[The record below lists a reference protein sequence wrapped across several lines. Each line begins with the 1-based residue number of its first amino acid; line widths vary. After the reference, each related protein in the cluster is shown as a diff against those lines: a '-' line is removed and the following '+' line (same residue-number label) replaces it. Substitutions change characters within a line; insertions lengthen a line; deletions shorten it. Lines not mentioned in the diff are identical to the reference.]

1 MKKLII
7 LLVITSILFSCDNSV
22 SQKKHEAKPVVDLKE
37 NIGLSIIDHDDYT
50 EQIRIDT
57 LDGYLSRSY
66 CKKYKNGNSEQ
77 GYIIFSPQDI
87 PIDIYNFN
95 YYKKSPSSFYREE
108 YDVTGKKLKRISIK
122 FDFESSKLLSY
133 EKSNNFWQG
142 DEKPNNYRT
151 ESYDVRKNVISV
163 LKMSDFGEGMVDDY
177 LIKANIVTP
186 SGKKE
191 KLDFD
196 KNFARISEE
205 AFTEFNKFLQ
215 IPTN

>member
-7 LLVITSILFSCDNSV
+7 LLVITSVLFSCDNSV

-108 YDVTGKKLKRISIK
+108 YDVTGKKFKRISIT
-122 FDFESSKLLSY
+122 FDYESSKLLSY
-133 EKSNNFWQG
+133 EKSGNFWRDITKTYNYKSELYDNKQKAITMLKTSIKG
-142 DEKPNNYRT
+142 ADE
-151 ESYDVRKNVISV
+151 
-163 LKMSDFGEGMVDDY
+163 Y
-177 LIKANIVTP
+177 LIKTNIITP
-186 SGKKE
+186 IGEKE
-191 KLDFD
+191 KVDFD
-196 KNFARISEE
+196 KNFERISEE